1 MSDSETQ
8 VWEDE
13 EMNTHTDPS
22 LDEALDGMFPT
33 DEPVEI
39 MADASA
45 DVASLDAEL
54 DNMFPTDEEPT
65 EFVAESA
72 EDVSEE
78 AVAEEAAE
86 VEYTDSEAEP
96 ADEPAG
102 EVAYA
107 DEAEVVEETE
117 LVEEEL
123 DAYPA
128 FDEAEEE
135 AVAEAVVVADESY
148 SEPQSSALSQGA
160 DDFNLATLNQ
170 LVDEIRQESQRVSD
184 MKASVAKALSL
195 IQEMSESLKS

>member
-39 MADASA
+39 MADTSA

-54 DNMFPTDEEPT
+54 DNMFPTDEEPI
-65 EFVAESA
+65 EFVAEAA
-72 EDVSEE
+72 EEVVAD
-78 AVAEEAAE
+78 VAEEASEMEYAE
-86 VEYTDSEAEP
+86 SEAEP
-96 ADEPAG
+96 ADEPAA

-107 DEAEVVEETE
+107 DETE

-135 AVAEAVVVADESY
+135 AVAEAVVVAEESY
-148 SEPQSSALSQGA
+148 SEPESSSLSQGA

>member
-39 MADASA
+39 MADAPA

-54 DNMFPTDEEPT
+54 DNMFPTDEEPS
-65 EFVAESA
+65 EFVAEAA
-72 EDVSEE
+72 EEVVED
-78 AVAEEAAE
+78 VAEEASE
-86 VEYTDSEAEP
+86 MEYTESEAEP
-96 ADEPAG
+96 ADEPAA

-107 DEAEVVEETE
+107 DETE

-135 AVAEAVVVADESY
+135 AVAEAVVVAEESY
-148 SEPQSSALSQGA
+148 SEPESSSLSQGA

>member
-33 DEPVEI
+33 DEPIEI

-65 EFVAESA
+65 EFVAEA
-72 EDVSEE
+72 TEE
-78 AVAEEAAE
+78 AAAEEAAE
-86 VEYTDSEAEP
+86 MDYSDSEVAS

-107 DEAEVVEETE
+107 DEPELVEETE

-123 DAYPA
+123 DVYPA
-128 FDEAEEE
+128 FDESEEE
-135 AVAEAVVVADESY
+135 AVAEAVVVAEESY
-148 SEPQSSALSQGA
+148 SEPESSSVSQGA